1 MFITVFKNRQ
11 TDRQTDRPTDGQTN
25 RQTDGFASRDWA
37 SNAEREY
44 IYYVGSATP
53 PCAFYL
59 STKLIY
65 LFIDNF

>member
-25 RQTDGFASRDWA
+25 RQTDGFGSIDSAP
-37 SNAEREY
+37 EREY